1 MDPYIAG
8 IDSCF
13 NAGPSHY
20 SATKSEIDLTGFNN
34 VRFEWNQ
41 CTDGGL
47 FKIYIWEDD
56 EGLPGDDIFSELQ
69 LTDNSA
75 GWNHSIISTSGIS
88 NSGDLWVG
96 IREYTATQAI
106 GIDTDNEGCSAV
118 DNGDGW
124 EELEGGNLA
133 YRLTTCL
140 DDNPAGCFSTGC
152 PDNYVCLDD
161 WENNCVSSD
170 CDCNEDA
177 GGWVCD
183 DDCNG
188 GTCFLAGCMDSEACN
203 YNQDALVDDGS
214 CAYELDCAG
223 ICGGDAVEDICG
235 ICDGN
240 TNIEAECAQYY
251 CNLEMASYLTFG
263 QGLSDITGFYQDG
276 REFAV
281 VGLIQ
286 DDAASFVDITDPF
299 NPFEVGRIGGT
310 PSIWRDLKYWNRHVY
325 IGTEAEDGVKVVS
338 VDDPDN
344 PTLVNIITD
353 FTNSHNIHID
363 SDGYLYVIGA
373 ADHDVWIYDLN
384 IPATPE
390 LVGTWNGEYLHD
402 IEVFNNKIYGAGIY
416 SGQFYIID
424 VSDKTNPT
432 TILSHYTGLD
442 GISTHDC
449 AVTEDE
455 QYLITADETSG
466 GHIKIWDISDYDNI
480 NLVSEYMTHP
490 EHSVHNVYVRPG
502 TNLVIM
508 SYYVDG
514 TRVLDISDPTNP
526 VEVGYFDTSDLTGLY
541 DGNWGTY
548 AYLPS
553 GYIISSDRNNGLFIF
568 ESPLTNPSME
578 WSDCSIIQG
587 DVNYDGDLNILDI
600 VKVVN
605 YILGTYDFTEMQY
618 SLADMNQDGVIDILD
633 LILLANA
640 ILDIT

>member
-1 MDPYIAG
+1 MEPYIAG

-20 SATKSEIDLTGFNN
+20 SATKSTLDLTGFNN

-47 FKIYIWEDD
+47 FKIYIWGDV
-56 EGLPGDDIFSELQ
+56 EGMPGEDIFSELQ

-75 GWNHSIISTSGIS
+75 GWNHSIISTAGIS

-106 GIDTDNEGCSAV
+106 GMDTDNEGCSAV

-152 PDNYVCLDD
+152 PNNYVCLDD

-170 CDCNEDA
+170 CDCNEDTGA
-177 GGWVCD
+177 WVCD

-188 GTCFLAGCMDSEACN
+188 GTCFLSGCMDSDACN
-203 YNQDALVDDGS
+203 YNPDALVDDGS
-214 CAYELDCAG
+214 CAYELDCANV
-223 ICGGDAVEDICG
+223 CGGDSFEDICG
-235 ICDGN
+235 ICGGN
-240 TNIEAECAQYY
+240 ATAVEHCLEFK
-251 CNLEMASYLTFG
+251 CNLDIASYFTFG
-263 QGLSDITGFYQDG
+263 QGTSDITGYYQDG
-276 REFAV
+276 REFAAI
-281 VGLIQ
+281 GLVQ
-286 DDAASFVDITDPF
+286 DVAAIVDITDPE
-299 NPFEVGRIGGT
+299 NPFEVGRISGT
-310 PSIWRDLKYWNRHVY
+310 PNIWRDLKYWNRHVY
-325 IGTEAEDGVKVVS
+325 IGTEAEEGVRVVS

-344 PTLVNIITD
+344 PVLVYTITD
-353 FTNSHNIHID
+353 FLDSHNIHID
-363 SDGYLYVIGA
+363 ADGYLYVIGSTEYA
-373 ADHDVWIYDLN
+373 IMIYDLS
-384 IPATPE
+384 IPDMPE
-390 LVGTWNGEYLHD
+390 LVGTWNDEYLHD
-402 IEVFNNKIYGAGIY
+402 IEVFNNKLYGAGIY
-416 SGQFYIID
+416 SGYFYIID
-424 VSDKTNPT
+424 VNDKTNPQ

-449 AVTEDE
+449 AVTDDE

-514 TRVLDISDPTNP
+514 TRVLDISDPVNP

-553 GYIISSDRNNGLFIF
+553 GHIISSDRQNGLFIF
-568 ESPLTNPSME
+568 ESPLTNSSME
-578 WSDCSIIQG
+578 WSDCSITQG
-587 DVNYDGDLNILDI
+587 DVNYDGELNILDI

-618 SLADMNQDGVIDILD
+618 SLADMNQDAVIDILD

-640 ILDIT
+640 ILNIP

>member
-1 MDPYIAG
+1 M
-8 IDSCF
+8 
-13 NAGPSHY
+13 
-20 SATKSEIDLTGFNN
+20 
-34 VRFEWNQ
+34 
-41 CTDGGL
+41 
-47 FKIYIWEDD
+47 
-56 EGLPGDDIFSELQ
+56 
-69 LTDNSA
+69 
-75 GWNHSIISTSGIS
+75 
-88 NSGDLWVG
+88 
-96 IREYTATQAI
+96 
-106 GIDTDNEGCSAV
+106 
-118 DNGDGW
+118 
-124 EELEGGNLA
+124 
-133 YRLTTCL
+133 
-140 DDNPAGCFSTGC
+140 
-152 PDNYVCLDD
+152 
-161 WENNCVSSD
+161 
-170 CDCNEDA
+170 
-177 GGWVCD
+177 
-183 DDCNG
+183 
-188 GTCFLAGCMDSEACN
+188 
-203 YNQDALVDDGS
+203 
-214 CAYELDCAG
+214 
-223 ICGGDAVEDICG
+223 
-235 ICDGN
+235 
-240 TNIEAECAQYY
+240 
-251 CNLEMASYLTFG
+251 
-263 QGLSDITGFYQDG
+263 
-276 REFAV
+276 
-281 VGLIQ
+281 
-286 DDAASFVDITDPF
+286 
-299 NPFEVGRIGGT
+299 EVGRISGT
-310 PSIWRDLKYWNRHVY
+310 PSTWRDLKYWNRHVY
-325 IGTEAEDGVKVVS
+325 IGTEADDGIKVIS

-344 PTLVNIITD
+344 PVLVNSITD
-353 FTNSHNIHID
+353 FTSSHNIHID
-363 SDGYLYVIGA
+363 ADGY
-373 ADHDVWIYDLN
+373 H
-384 IPATPE
+384 PETPQF
-390 LVGTWNGEYLHD
+390 VGSWDGEYLHD

-432 TILSHYTGLD
+432 TILSHYSGLD

-455 QYLITADETSG
+455 QYLITADETNG

-633 LILLANA
+633 LVLMANA
-640 ILDIT
+640 ILNIV